1 MIIEGK
7 KGVIVKA
14 EEIEAELHFVDLT
27 DPTKTQ
33 LIPKPYG
40 FEKMGE
46 LQLPFL
52 QLLFYLNNMYMF
64 FPCGRTAHH

>member
-1 MIIEGK
+1 MIIESK

-14 EEIEAELHFVDLT
+14 EKIEAELHFVDLT

-52 QLLFYLNNMYMF
+52 QLLFY
-64 FPCGRTAHH
+64 